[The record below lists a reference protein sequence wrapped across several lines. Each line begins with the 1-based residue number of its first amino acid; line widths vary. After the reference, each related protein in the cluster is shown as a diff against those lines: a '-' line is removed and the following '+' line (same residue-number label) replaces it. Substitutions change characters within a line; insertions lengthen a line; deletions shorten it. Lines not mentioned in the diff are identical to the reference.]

1 MGLLEV
7 VETCFA
13 TKSDPAT
20 KKSRGLTSKSKSHR
34 VTITTLMVIQM
45 RISVPWQ

>member
-13 TKSDPAT
+13 TKSKRSDPAT
-20 KKSRGLTSKSKSHR
+20 KKSRGLTSKS
-34 VTITTLMVIQM
+34 II
-45 RISVPWQ
+45 P

>member
-34 VTITTLMVIQM
+34 VTTLMVIQM